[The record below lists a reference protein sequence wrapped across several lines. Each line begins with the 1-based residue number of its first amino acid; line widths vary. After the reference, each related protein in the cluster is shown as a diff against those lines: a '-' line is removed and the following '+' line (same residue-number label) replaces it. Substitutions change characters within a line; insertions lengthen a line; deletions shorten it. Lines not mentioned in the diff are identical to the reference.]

1 MKQTNSSRFYFSL
14 HSAVAII
21 GTLTSILLL
30 SSCSK
35 DKITFSK
42 KEDPVDKYMFFT
54 INVDGKEFTSY
65 GYTNKTTP
73 SSNTGPK
80 LDHYSYPD
88 SAGNPIVITNV
99 FVPDMSFDLTAGG
112 SLFESLGDCAL
123 NLKMTKTD
131 QGLAGTYNIRG
142 DENFI
147 GVGNG
152 ADTARYAIDS
162 SGLSLTVKAE
172 GRHQNTYHKTV
183 EGSFSCKLFRY
194 SNPAKLIPA
203 SGTFRMYIN

>member
-1 MKQTNSSRFYFSL
+1 MKKLSKTI
-14 HSAVAII
+14 AII
-21 GTLTSILLL
+21 GTLASILFA

-35 DKITFSK
+35 DGIESPGLV
-42 KEDPVDKYMFFT
+42 DHVDKYMFFT
-54 INVDGKEFTSY
+54 INIDGKEFTSY
-65 GYTNKTTP
+65 GYSNKTTP
-73 SSNTGPK
+73 SSNTGPTI
-80 LDHYSYPD
+80 DHNSYPD
-88 SAGNPIVITNV
+88 SAGNPMVITNV